1 MITFD
6 AITADLN
13 RAQDVLNDAEDGL
26 NAADAAL
33 LTSPHNHD
41 LRTALNAA
49 HDAHKIA
56 RAAYIAARASL
67 YRFINNSTP

>member
-1 MITFD
+1 MTTFD
-6 AITADLN
+6 AITDDLSC
-13 RAQDVLNDAEDGL
+13 AQDVLNDAEDGL

-33 LTSPHNHD
+33 LTSPHDPD
-41 LRTALNAA
+41 LRAALNAA

-67 YRFINNSTP
+67 YKFINNSTP